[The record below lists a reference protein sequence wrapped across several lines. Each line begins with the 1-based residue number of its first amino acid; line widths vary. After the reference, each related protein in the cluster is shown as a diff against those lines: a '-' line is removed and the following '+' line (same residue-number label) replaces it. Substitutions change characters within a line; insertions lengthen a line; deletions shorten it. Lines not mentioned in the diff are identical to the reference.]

1 MRDQI
6 KTRDRP
12 GRRLASLFLLCWICA
27 APSHA
32 QLDSSAAPTPFR
44 IAYFSGST
52 SAVDM
57 DALRPALARW
67 AAAISKPV
75 TGRSETEVLSDS
87 HRLEESA
94 RAGLHDLYGLFAY
107 QYLALEHTGLLR
119 PAMVT
124 EGSQATASTFLL
136 ITRRSAG
143 LRSAEELSDK
153 KIVIDV
159 GGFGELPLIWLA
171 TEVAASRPDPDEEG
185 SPARQYRLVQ
195 TPARALL
202 PVYFGRA
209 DACVITRS
217 AFKDASLFNPEI
229 TTRLQICAF
238 SEPLLV
244 SLLAFH
250 RKFPETASS
259 EIAKRVLDR
268 STQSQHHDLF
278 ELIGR
283 QGLTHF
289 EPASLS
295 SLRALYSRYK
305 NLSSPLKLTTTQSLE
320 AP

>member
-1 MRDQI
+1 
-6 KTRDRP
+6 
-12 GRRLASLFLLCWICA
+12 
-27 APSHA
+27 
-32 QLDSSAAPTPFR
+32 
-44 IAYFSGST
+44 
-52 SAVDM
+52 M

-75 TGRSETEVLSDS
+75 SGGSTTEVLSDS
-87 HRLEESA
+87 HRLEEST
-94 RAGLHDLYGLFAY
+94 RAGSHDLYGLFAY
-107 QYLALEHTGLLR
+107 QYLALEDTDLLR

-136 ITRRSAG
+136 ITRRSDG
-143 LRSAEELSDK
+143 LRSADELSDK
-153 KIVIDV
+153 QIVIDV

-171 TEVAASRPDPDEEG
+171 TEVAANRPDEEG
-185 SPARQYRLVQ
+185 SPARRYRLVQ

-202 PVYFGRA
+202 PVYFGKA

-217 AFKDASLFNPEI
+217 AFRDASLLNPEI

-250 RKFPETASS
+250 QKFPQQTSS
-259 EIAKRVLDR
+259 QIAERALDR
-268 STQSQHHDLF
+268 SVQNQHHDLF

-283 QGLTHF
+283 EGLSRY
-289 EPASLS
+289 EPS
-295 SLRALYSRYK
+295 SLGSLRKLYSRYK
-305 NLSSPLKLTTTQSLE
+305 NLSSPPKLTTTQSFE